1 MSKVFEVEKLRL
13 TNQQLKRTKAVIRA
27 VSDKPNTPNPDKS
40 GLPRHKKGE
49 HFLKGPVPLIWLGR
63 AACCGGKALQVA
75 LILWYRAGLQKSS
88 TVKVPGWTA
97 KLFGLDRH
105 AKTRGLKALEEA
117 GLVSIT
123 RRQGCSPQVTLLEHR
138 QASPE

>member
-1 MSKVFEVEKLRL
+1 MSKGFDVEGLRL
-13 TNQQLKRTKAVIRA
+13 ARQKLTLPKAVRSV
-27 VSDKPNTPNPDKS
+27 VSDKPATSSPDKR

-49 HFLKGPVPLIWLGR
+49 HFLKGPVPLIWLAR
-63 AACCGGKALQVA
+63 AACCGGKALHVA
-75 LILWYRAGLQKSS
+75 IILWYRAGLQKSA
-88 TVKVPGWTA
+88 TIKVPGWTA

-105 AKTRGLKALEEA
+105 AKTRALKALEQA

>member
-1 MSKVFEVEKLRL
+1 MSKGFDVEELRL
-13 TNQQLKRTKAVIRA
+13 AGQRLKRTKAVRSA
-27 VSDKPNTPNPDKS
+27 FSDKPATSSPDKR

-49 HFLKGPVPLIWLGR
+49 HFLKGPAPLLWLAQ
-63 AACCGGKALQVA
+63 AARCGGKALHVA
-75 LILWYRAGLQKSS
+75 IILWYRAGLQKSE
-88 TVKVPGWTA
+88 TIKVPGGTA

-105 AKTRGLKALEEA
+105 AKTRGLKALEQA

>member
-1 MSKVFEVEKLRL
+1 MSKGFDVEELRL
-13 TNQQLKRTKAVIRA
+13 ARQKLTLPKVVRSA
-27 VSDKPNTPNPDKS
+27 VSNKPATPSPDKK
-40 GLPRHKKGE
+40 GAPRHKKGV
-49 HFLKGPVPLIWLGR
+49 HFLKGPVLLNWLAR
-63 AACCGGKALQVA
+63 AACCSGKALHVA
-75 LILWYRAGLQKSS
+75 IILCYRAGLQKSD
-88 TVKVPGWTA
+88 TIKVPGRTA

-105 AKTRGLKALEEA
+105 AKTRGLKALERA

>member
-1 MSKVFEVEKLRL
+1 MSKGFDIEELRL
-13 TNQQLKRTKAVIRA
+13 TGQRLKRTKAVRSA
-27 VSDKPNTPNPDKS
+27 VSDKPAAPSPDKR
-40 GLPRHKKGE
+40 GLPRHKKGV
-49 HFLKGPVPLIWLGR
+49 HFLKGPVLLKWLAR
-63 AACCGGKALQVA
+63 AACCRGKALHVA
-75 LILWYRAGLQKSS
+75 IILWYRAGLQKSA
-88 TVKVPGWTA
+88 TIKVPGWTA